1 MALTVYLLRNE
12 KLNGL
17 TVTIFLIALLQ
28 DIKILFWGGYEH

>member
-17 TVTIFLIALLQ
+17 TVMILMIAFLQ
-28 DIKILFWGGYEH
+28 DIKILLWGLV